1 MPCYSVIIFDLDG
14 TLLDTV
20 DDIGSAANQVLKEMG
35 YSSHPLSAYRQF
47 VGSGVAVLFERAL
60 PKADVHPRVVAKC
73 IARFERAYEACW
85 NQATTPYQKIPQL
98 LDELLELGYH
108 LAVLSNKPDLHLQ
121 KNACLEYFAPS
132 INLIP
137 VFGQRIG
144 VARKPDPYAVREIMK
159 YHGVSAKQ
167 TLFVGDSEIDIQT
180 AQNAGIFS
188 VGVAWGY
195 RSAESLV
202 AQGVDLLID
211 HPSDLLSFLREHS

>member
-1 MPCYSVIIFDLDG
+1 MQYPVIIFDLDG

-35 YSSHPLSAYRQF
+35 YSSHPLSAYQQF

-73 IARFERAYEACW
+73 IARFERASAACW

-108 LAVLSNKPDLHLQ
+108 LAVLSNKPDSFA
-121 KNACLEYFAPS
+121 KKCVLEYFSEYQFDP
-132 INLIP
+132 I
-137 VFGQRIG
+137 FGQRIG

-195 RSAESLV
+195 RSPESLI
-202 AQGVDLLID
+202 AQGVDLIID
-211 HPSDLLSFLREHS
+211 QPYDLLSFLRAHS